1 VRLMGPG
8 GGGPIRDEWAGR
20 VRKKGWRMRVVGRS
34 GGMTDGRAERKCSWA
49 RLRKPSTASSKDHAS
64 SDIWR

>member
-1 VRLMGPG
+1 
-8 GGGPIRDEWAGR
+8 